1 MTIML
6 SNPQR
11 AGLVGMIRG
20 DLKSGGILEW
30 LALVNCRVDENDLV
44 VQYCMDA
51 VIPSPACILHDNTI
65 FFDRQGVHCLKS
77 ASVSGAEPGGSPC
90 RQSFQSFSNPLSAE

>member
-11 AGLVGMIRG
+11 AGSAGMIRG
-20 DLKSGGILEW
+20 DLKSGGILVW
-30 LALVNCRVDENDLV
+30 LASVNYRVDENDLV

-65 FFDRQGVHCLKS
+65 LFDGQGVHCLKS
-77 ASVSGAEPGGSPC
+77 ASGSRAKLESLPC
-90 RQSFQSFSNPLSAE
+90 QQSFQSFSNLPSAG